1 MGTANEKMK
10 ESPQETAAME
20 NEKPVNILLVD
31 DQPANLL
38 ALEAVLEGLGQNLV
52 RANSGEE
59 ALRHLI
65 QKDFAVILLDVLMPG
80 MNGFETAALIRQRDH
95 SRHTPIIFLTAGGNT
110 ETEMFQGYAAG
121 AIDYLLKP
129 FIPEVL
135 RSKLSVLMGLHR
147 RSEEMRRMNK
157 ELNLK
162 IKEIVILNMKL
173 EIENG
178 KHERMVERFRRSEKG
193 PSKLDA
199 NLGTPVTERTVA
211 VAKRGRKM
219 ARTNGGL
226 KEKMKKGV

>member
-1 MGTANEKMK
+1 MGTTNEKMK